1 MSAGSSP
8 PEPVEERRA
17 RSSRSADP
25 ATVHPAR
32 LADPQLVLLIRR
44 AVFGGWRALP
54 ALAVGTALVGAAQGL
69 TLILAPGLSPVTLVA
84 ILVLSVAPAGLLIN
98 AAVRTVA
105 GQEVTIAGL
114 FRSAPRIVGRSIAV
128 AAVPVGFLGLLL
140 AAREVWQ
147 LTGQPLVVV
156 PYGLCGAAVL
166 TSTLTT
172 VTALPLGLRR
182 PDLRL
187 RAVWF
192 AALAATARQ
201 PLPPLGAL
209 AGGVIGHWLSVT
221 LYRPL
226 WWLVPLPLAL
236 LVAVAAALLTDRP
249 EGEQFADGVPP
260 TPRPS

>member
-1 MSAGSSP
+1 MNNPATLADARL
-8 PEPVEERRA
+8 VVLLRRA
-17 RSSRSADP
+17 
-25 ATVHPAR
+25 
-32 LADPQLVLLIRR
+32 I
-44 AVFGGWRALP
+44 FGGWRSLP
-54 ALAVGTALVGAAQGL
+54 ALAVGTALVGAAQAL
-69 TLILAPGLSPVTLVA
+69 TMILAPGLSPFTLIA
-84 ILVLSVAPAGLLIN
+84 ILALSAPTAGLLTG
-98 AAVRTVA
+98 AAAHAVA
-105 GQEVTIAGL
+105 GEEATIAGL
-114 FRSAPRIVGRSIAV
+114 FRSASRVVPRSVAV
-128 AAVPVGFLGLLL
+128 AAVPVAFLGLLL

-166 TSTLTT
+166 IATLTV

-187 RAVWF
+187 RSVWF

-209 AGGVIGHWLSVT
+209 AVGAIGHWLSMT

-236 LVAVAAALLTDRP
+236 LAAVASALLTDPPGDQTTHNGR
-249 EGEQFADGVPP
+249 GDADGVP
-260 TPRPS
+260 SA